1 MEFETDIAKLKK
13 MYTDLEK
20 YAPVDNVDF
29 SRKMVR
35 LEEIQKRIHE
45 LEVEDIRCCMF
56 F

>member
-1 MEFETDIAKLKK
+1 MDKETDITKLKK

-29 SRKMVR
+29 SRKMDR
-35 LEEIQKRIHE
+35 LDEIRSRIHA